1 LGLIDDFIARYTKEY
16 DFYDQAGRIVAQRLE
31 ANLQAAGVRSIVTS
45 RAKAITRLEEK
56 CIKRQDTHDYTC
68 VGDIFDDIVD
78 LAGVRVALYFPAE
91 RAQVGDIIAQLFH
104 VIDQKEFPESGRDPQ
119 IEKRFSGYW
128 AAHYRIQLRE
138 QDLSEPD
145 RRYAVAKI
153 EIQVASVLMHAWSEV
168 EHDLV
173 YKPLA
178 GELSDQEHSILDQI
192 NGLVMSG
199 EIALELLQKAGQA
212 RVATGERKI
221 PNHYDLAVHLL
232 GRAED
237 ATGEPISTS
246 GLGRVDLLFDLIT
259 QLGIDTPDL
268 LKPYL
273 EALHG
278 NVEVRPL
285 AEQVIDAILAED
297 QSRYE
302 VYEKIRSRR
311 PSMFHEVGLGDEA
324 RYALVGAFMARW
336 IELEK
341 LLRELKPNSRFVI
354 PTGREL
360 AHLLDPGLLREFD
373 GLRRMRNELVHG
385 IETPSPAVLN
395 EAIQRLGA
403 ILAEIKRRATGE
415 DGSAPSQAL

>member
-1 LGLIDDFIARYTKEY
+1 MGLIDDFIARYTKEY

-31 ANLQAAGVRSIVTS
+31 ANLQASGIRSIVTS
-45 RAKAITRLEEK
+45 RAKAISRLEEK
-56 CIKRQDTHDYTC
+56 CRKRQDAHDYTC
-68 VGDIFDDIVD
+68 LDDIFEDIVD

-91 RAQVGDIIAQLFH
+91 RIQVGGIIAQLFH
-104 VIDQKEFPESGRDPQ
+104 VVSQKEFPGSGHDPRT
-119 IEKRFSGYW
+119 EKRFSGYW
-128 AAHYRIQLRE
+128 AAHYRVQLKE

-145 RRYAVAKI
+145 RRYAAAKI
-153 EIQVASVLMHAWSEV
+153 EIQIASVLMHAWSEV

-178 GELSDQEHSILDQI
+178 GGLSDQEYSILDQL

-221 PNHYDLAVHLL
+221 PSHYDLAVHLL

-237 ATGEPISTS
+237 AMGEPISTS

-285 AEQVIDAILAED
+285 AEQVIDAVLAED

-302 VYEKIRSRR
+302 IYEKVRARR
-311 PSMFHEVGLGDEA
+311 PSGFHEIAPGDEA
-324 RYALVGAFMARW
+324 GYALVGEFMARW

-341 LLRELKPNSRFVI
+341 LLRELKPDSRFVM
-354 PTGREL
+354 PTSREL
-360 AHLLDPGLLREFD
+360 MHLLDAGLLREFD

-385 IETPSPAVLN
+385 IETPSPVILD
-395 EAIQRLGA
+395 EAIQRLNA
-403 ILAEIKRRATGE
+403 ILAEIKGRPIGD
-415 DGSAPSQAL
+415 DGSALS

>member
-1 LGLIDDFIARYTKEY
+1 MGLIDDFIARYTKEY

-31 ANLQAAGVRSIVTS
+31 ANLQAAGIRSIVTS
-45 RAKAITRLEEK
+45 RAKAISRLEEK
-56 CIKRQDTHDYTC
+56 CRKRQAAHDYAC
-68 VGDIFDDIVD
+68 LDDIFDDIVD

-91 RAQVGDIIAQLFH
+91 RIQVGDIIPQLFH
-104 VIDQKEFPESGRDPQ
+104 VVSKKEFPESDRNPRT
-119 IEKRFSGYW
+119 EKRFTGYW
-128 AAHYRIQLRE
+128 AAHYRVQLKE

-145 RRYAVAKI
+145 RRYAAAKI

-178 GELSDQEHSILDQI
+178 GELSDQEHSILDQL

-199 EIALELLQKAGQA
+199 EIALELLQSAGQA

-232 GRAED
+232 SRAEG
-237 ATGEPISTS
+237 AMGEPISTS
-246 GLGRVDLLFDLIT
+246 GLGRVDLLFDLLN

-302 VYEKIRSRR
+302 VYEKIRAHR
-311 PSMFHEVGLGDEA
+311 PSAFHEIGPDDEA
-324 RYALVGAFMARW
+324 GYALVGEFMARW

-341 LLRELKPNSRFVI
+341 LLRKLQPDSRFVM
-354 PTGREL
+354 PTSREL
-360 AHLLDPGLLREFD
+360 MHFLDSGLLREFD
-373 GLRRMRNELVHG
+373 GLRRMRNGLVHG
-385 IETPSPAVLN
+385 IETPAPAILN
-395 EAIQRLGA
+395 EAIQRLNA
-403 ILAEIKRRATGE
+403 ILADIKRHSAGE
-415 DGSAPSQAL
+415 DGSAPS